1 MIVIYI
7 LTIIC
12 FILFVILS
20 SIIIFIYVNDNSYTN
35 FKNRVLKKYI
45 GILQDQ
51 NEQLFKDL
59 EKAKCK
65 LLNLQNKN

>member
-1 MIVIYI
+1 MIVIHI

-45 GILQDQ
+45 KILQDQ

>member
-1 MIVIYI
+1 MIVIHI

-51 NEQLFKDL
+51 NEQLCKDL
-59 EKAKCK
+59 EKEKGK

>member
-1 MIVIYI
+1 MIVIHI

-12 FILFVILS
+12 FMLFVILS

-59 EKAKCK
+59 EKEKCK

>member
-1 MIVIYI
+1 MIVIHI

-35 FKNRVLKKYI
+35 FKNRVFKKYI
-45 GILQDQ
+45 GSLQDQ

-59 EKAKCK
+59 EKEKCK

>member
-1 MIVIYI
+1 MIVIHI

-59 EKAKCK
+59 EKEKCK

>member
-1 MIVIYI
+1 MIVIHI

>member
-1 MIVIYI
+1 MIVIHI
-7 LTIIC
+7 LTIIR

-45 GILQDQ
+45 KILQDQ